1 VEIKSRKGCL
11 GLALK
16 VKQLTRERETQMEAL
31 VFGLIVLNNLNNEQ
45 ELIVPE
51 PTEFRRSISEHWRT
65 CTTPET
71 ILRAVHLIGST
82 RMWPKLCPDLY
93 DNEPRR

>member
-1 VEIKSRKGCL
+1 MEIKSRKGCL

-51 PTEFRRSISEHWRT
+51 PTEFRPFDLRT
-65 CTTPET
+65 LE
-71 ILRAVHLIGST
+71 
-82 RMWPKLCPDLY
+82 DLY
-93 DNEPRR
+93 NARDNSPSSSSDRKHPYVAQTVS